1 MNSIKNYILQQVATQ
16 AITQDQAKQ
25 FLLELNQAQA
35 AITSNEAQ
43 ASSDGTTASTAASVT
58 ASSKA
63 SRDNAVAIIGM
74 SGRFPKAEN
83 VAEFWGLLRDGV
95 NCIDDFPE
103 VRQKDFEHILRN
115 PYYTEFLIGDAVAE
129 HDIHRAHAKAG
140 YMKHIDKFDAA
151 FFGIPPSEATHMDP
165 NQRQVLECA
174 WEAIEN
180 AGYGGETLYGQN
192 VGVYIGKENTNYSLY
207 RYCAEK
213 DPMQLTGT
221 WESIMA
227 SRISYLFNFRGPC
240 MVVDTACSAGLVS
253 VHMGAAAVLCGD
265 CDVAIAGGIN
275 LSIVG
280 ELNTE
285 FQGGMTMDSV
295 ESSDGKIRTFDAKA
309 NGTVW
314 GEGVAL
320 VLVKPL
326 QKALDAGDV
335 IHAVIK
341 GSAINNDGASN
352 GLTAPNADAQEEVIV
367 KAWENAGINPE
378 SLSYIEAHGT
388 GTVLGDPIEFKGL
401 TSAFR
406 RYTQKKQFCAIGSL
420 KTNMGHL
427 VAASG
432 CASLFKVISQM
443 QHQQL
448 APTINF
454 SEPNPYI
461 AFQTSPLYVNDQLS
475 HWHSDGP
482 RRAAISS
489 FGFSHTNCH
498 MVIEEAPD
506 REAVTAKHSAYVL
519 TISAKKPELL
529 ANYLDLYLDFSV
541 DWNLDMDQAEST
553 HIADLCF
560 TANIGRGHY
569 DSRVAIVLPLSPQF
583 SEQSQELSQEL
594 ARKLTLAKQLLA
606 NELEPEQAQQ
616 QMHAEQV
623 YYNSHSIVS
632 EKKTQREPGEI
643 TDKEKKQ
650 LSENAAAALENSL
663 SANSAGASNSTAYL
677 SELAQHYVAGA
688 DINWSAFYQGETR
701 QKLAIPTYPF
711 EQVRLWAAPKITKIA
726 DFSSRLHPLVERLAG
741 QTDTSWTFESVFSE
755 DKHWVLADHKI
766 KHTCVVPGTTYLEM
780 ARFAASQATNLSAME
795 LQNIFFLQPMVVEEN
810 EQRLVRIVVTKAASK
825 DADVASFI
833 IESCALNANANANT
847 SASADDNKQ
856 EWQQHVEGRAV
867 ALDKSRLVENEQ
879 ATGALDLNQLQSQLP
894 DFEEY
899 SNPETDTGVFQFGPH
914 WNSVRSAWTHNDR
927 FDRDALAK
935 MSLPVEFQSEL
946 ADFHIHPSV
955 LDNAMNLTSQNSGHT
970 FLPFMY
976 KSFRF
981 YRPFTNVMYSYINPG
996 EISDETHNY
1005 NVVLTDEQGV
1015 PLAEITGYVTKKVHS
1030 FNFSGEAKNEYL
1042 ALRWTPPASDV
1053 ATAPIAGEQALP
1065 QHVSVFAQTINS
1077 ELQQAFAQLGVQA
1090 SFHELATLTPEHASE
1105 LAQGELQTANAIAIV
1120 MNQSTDFAS
1129 LSNEQSAAIHTGSNE
1144 ALFNLIKANAEHK
1157 VKLSDGLLVL
1167 SHSAHTNEPHAS
1179 ASNPWAAS
1187 VNYLAITAA
1196 QEDADLTVRSLE
1208 VSETALSSTVLTQ
1221 LFTLP
1226 TGKRFAWRNGQ
1237 LLQAELYPTEQF
1249 TADEQSGEPAIPAF
1263 TPQPGVYIITG
1274 GLGGLGLATAD
1285 YLAQQAQQSPQ
1296 QSPDQPYHVIL
1307 TGRSELPDNDQWQT
1321 LANAGEK
1328 RSSTAAKLLDLQ
1340 QRLASVRYV
1349 QTDMASA
1356 DSVSQLI
1363 HHTQSWAQKENT
1375 AIRGVFHTAGIA
1387 GDGFILRK
1395 SLDTFQAVLSA
1406 KVNGTVF
1413 LLNALRDSKVSP
1425 DFVLMYSSTTAI
1437 TAGEGQSDYAAA
1449 NAFMDALCEMNKLG
1463 ETNSSTHLCSINWPS
1478 WAEVGM
1484 AADFGIGDDN
1494 SPFSVIAPDV
1504 AFAKMAAILAHQMKG
1519 NTSATSQAHS
1529 ASANISG
1536 AVIPGDINPA
1546 VLADEL
1552 HHLPVALTPELE
1564 TLLKR
1569 AASAANSD
1577 ASIDDVEV
1585 DIRGKSEDDLTE
1597 TEITLAKVY
1606 AAVLGLAEIDI
1617 FTNFQDMG
1625 GNSIIA
1631 THLLKVIEEFFPGL
1645 VDISDVF
1652 SYPAIDVMAE
1662 YIDDKRGVAPQDAS
1676 ESANEESAEEKDGEK
1691 DWDNMLDSVVDG
1703 EGSIDDLLDS
1713 F

>member
-1 MNSIKNYILQQVATQ
+1 MNSIKNYILQQVATK
-16 AITQDQAKQ
+16 AISQDQAKQ

-35 AITSNEAQ
+35 A
-43 ASSDGTTASTAASVT
+43 TTAAETQ
-58 ASSKA
+58 
-63 SRDNAVAIIGM
+63 DNSVAIIGM

-129 HDIHRAHAKAG
+129 KDIHRAHAKAG

-151 FFGIPPSEATHMDP
+151 FFGIPPSEAVQMDP

-174 WEAIEN
+174 WEAMEN
-180 AGYGGETLYGQN
+180 AGYGGDSLYGQN

-253 VHMGAAAVLCGD
+253 VHMGAAAVLNGD

-295 ESSDGKIRTFDAKA
+295 ESSDGKIRTFDANA

-335 IHAVIK
+335 IHAIIK

-367 KAWENAGINPE
+367 KAWENAGIHPE

-443 QHQQL
+443 QHQQI

-461 AFQTSPLYVNDQLS
+461 AFQTSPLYVNDQLND
-475 HWHSDGP
+475 WHSDGP

-498 MVIEEAPD
+498 MVIEEAPT
-506 REAVTAKHSAYVL
+506 RAKHKATQSAYVL
-519 TISAKKPELL
+519 TISAKKPALL
-529 ANYLDLYLDFSV
+529 ADYLDLYLDQC
-541 DWNLDMDQAEST
+541 DALTTDPDIDA
-553 HIADLCF
+553 IADLCY
-560 TANIGRGHY
+560 TASLGRGHY
-569 DSRVAIVLPLSPQF
+569 DSRVAIVINDSSKLKAQLEIAKQYVLAEQP
-583 SEQSQELSQEL
+583 SEQASQKES
-594 ARKLTLAKQLLA
+594 
-606 NELEPEQAQQ
+606 AQ
-616 QMHAEQV
+616 QV
-623 YYNSHSIVS
+623 YYRTHSIVS

-650 LSENAAAALENSL
+650 LSADAASALTTWMTASTDDTAALN
-663 SANSAGASNSTAYL
+663 
-677 SELAQHYVAGA
+677 ELAVHYVAGA
-688 DINWSAFYQGETR
+688 EVNWAQVYQGETR
-701 QKLAIPTYPF
+701 QKRAIPTYPF
-711 EQVRLWAAPKITKIA
+711 ERVRLWAAPKITKIA
-726 DFSSRLHPLVERLAG
+726 DFSSRLHPLVERQIA
-741 QTDTSWTFESVFSE
+741 QSDHSWTFESVFSE
-755 DKHWVLADHKI
+755 DSHWVLSDHKI

-780 ARFAASQATNLSAME
+780 ARFAVGHALSLSAME
-795 LQNIFFLQPMVVEEN
+795 LQNIFFLQPMVVEQG
-810 EQRLVRIVVTKAASK
+810 EQRVVRITVTTDPANAP
-825 DADVASFI
+825 AVANFV
-833 IESCALNANANANT
+833 IESCLQSQDQSQSEEEA
-847 SASADDNKQ
+847 
-856 EWQQHVEGRAV
+856 EWQQHVEGRAI
-867 ALDKSRLVENEQ
+867 ALSDSDQ
-879 ATGALDLNQLQSQLP
+879 PTTSLDLPSLQAQLP

-914 WNSVRSAWTHNDR
+914 WDSVRNAWTHGDR
-927 FDRDALAK
+927 FDQDALAK
-935 MSLPVEFQSEL
+935 LSLPSQFQAEL
-946 ADFHIHPSV
+946 ESFFIHPSV

-981 YRPFTNVMYSYINPG
+981 YRPFTPVMYSHIKPG
-996 EISDETHNY
+996 EISEETHNY
-1005 NVVLTDEQGV
+1005 DVVLTDEQGL
-1015 PLAEITGYVTKKVHS
+1015 PLAEISRYVTKKVHS
-1030 FNFSGEAKNEYL
+1030 FNFSGDAQNDYL
-1042 ALRWTPPASDV
+1042 ALRWTAAKAQAAMT
-1053 ATAPIAGEQALP
+1053 ATPEMVLP
-1065 QHVSVFAQTINS
+1065 QKLSVFAQVVNS
-1077 ELQQAFAQLGVQA
+1077 ELENSFNQLGIEVNYHSLA
-1090 SFHELATLTPEHASE
+1090 SLDPERANA
-1105 LAQGELQTANAIAIV
+1105 LAQGELQTANGIAIV
-1120 MNQSTDFAS
+1120 MNQQVDLANI
-1129 LSNEQSAAIHTGSNE
+1129 SNEQAASLHQGSNV

-1157 VKLSDGLLVL
+1157 VKLEAGLAILSQTNPARHSD
-1167 SHSAHTNEPHAS
+1167 
-1179 ASNPWAAS
+1179 PWASS

-1196 QEDADLTVRSLE
+1196 QEDSDLAVRILECDRFDSE
-1208 VSETALSSTVLTQ
+1208 VSPLLT
-1221 LFTLP
+1221 LFDLP
-1226 TGKRFAWRNGQ
+1226 PGKRFKLQDKQ

-1249 TADEQSGEPAIPAF
+1249 SADESASF
-1263 TPQPGVYIITG
+1263 TAQPGVYIITG
-1274 GLGGLGLATAD
+1274 GIGGLGLATAE
-1285 YLAQQAQQSPQ
+1285 YLAQQAQELAAQ
-1296 QSPDQPYHVIL
+1296 DAAQPFHVIL
-1307 TGRSELPDNDQWQT
+1307 TGRTELPDSDEWQA
-1321 LANAGEK
+1321 LADLDEAANPVEK
-1328 RSSTAAKLLDLQ
+1328 KVAQRFAKLRDLE
-1340 QRLASVRYV
+1340 QRLTSLHYV
-1349 QTDMASA
+1349 QTDMANA

-1363 HHTQSWAQKENT
+1363 SHAQTWAQT
-1375 AIRGVFHTAGIA
+1375 TQLPIRGVFHAAGVA

-1395 SLDTFQAVLSA
+1395 SLSTFESVLSA
-1406 KVNGTVF
+1406 KVNGSIY
-1413 LLNALRDSKVSP
+1413 LLNALRHNQVSP
-1425 DFVLMYSSTTAI
+1425 DFILLYSSTTAI
-1437 TAGEGQSDYAAA
+1437 TAGEGQADYAAA
-1449 NAFMDALCEMNKLG
+1449 NAFMDTLADAFTSSANATA
-1463 ETNSSTHLCSINWPS
+1463 TNICSINWPS

-1494 SPFSVIAPDV
+1494 SPFTVIAPEV
-1504 AFAKMAAILAHQMKG
+1504 AFAKMAAILGYRSRRAD
-1519 NTSATSQAHS
+1519 
-1529 ASANISG
+1529 ASGAANDHNGLALG
-1536 AVIPGDINPA
+1536 AVIPGDINPT

-1552 HHLPVALTPELE
+1552 AHLPIAFTPELE
-1564 TLLKR
+1564 ALIKR
-1569 AASAANSD
+1569 SASNKSD
-1577 ASIDDVEV
+1577 ANIDDMEV
-1585 DIRGKSEDDLTE
+1585 DIRGKSEDDLSE
-1597 TEITLAKVY
+1597 TEVTLAKVY

-1631 THLLKVIEEFFPGL
+1631 THLLKVIEEFFPGS

-1652 SYPAIDVMAE
+1652 SYPSIDVMAE
-1662 YIDDKRGVAPQDAS
+1662 YIDEKRGVEPQTAS
-1676 ESANEESAEEKDGEK
+1676 ADNNSSEPEEPK